1 MYTLHLPS
9 VSSLQSI
16 QKPAFL
22 HSSAACSREEQT
34 PFLHESNLQFFFLII
49 RFTCWLQFEKT
60 LRNKQKT
67 RDDKTCFSYINCLT
81 PRRISWQCICVCV
94 CTYGWSRSS
103 HSMLE
108 GQEVGVRGVLV
119 GTGVVGEWQGTFL
132 GAETQAGFRGSSYTQ
147 S

>member
-9 VSSLQSI
+9 VSSLQLI

-49 RFTCWLQFEKT
+49 RFTRWLQFEKT

-67 RDDKTCFSYINCLT
+67 RDDKTCFSYINCFINSKTHFLAVY
-81 PRRISWQCICVCV
+81 VCV

-119 GTGVVGEWQGTFL
+119 GTGVVGG
-132 GAETQAGFRGSSYTQ
+132 
-147 S
+147 